1 MTATAWRH
9 FRRIVAGLAIL
20 ATVAR
25 VLILL
30 VRVAGLVGTVDGVAN
45 AVGLGDVVAPYEA
58 AFDALV
64 VQPVLRIVQR

>member
-64 VQPVLRIVQR
+64 VQPVLRIVQP

>member
-9 FRRIVAGLAIL
+9 LRRTLAGLAIL

-58 AFDALV
+58 AFDAWI
-64 VQPVLRIVQR
+64 VQPVLRIVQP